1 MTPLLELRDISASYG
16 RIQALSGVSLSVPE
30 GEIVSLLG
38 ANGAGKTTTLNVVSR
53 LVPVTVGSVLFDG
66 TAIERWAPHKIVGH
80 GVVQVPEGREIFHD
94 MSVRENLLMGAYR
107 RTDANAAASDF
118 ERVLEY
124 FPVLRERLRQ
134 KAGTL
139 SGGEQQML
147 LIARALMAR
156 PRLVLLDEPSLGLSP
171 RLVQQIFDIVRRL
184 NREERLTIL
193 LVEQN
198 ASVALAVSSYAYI
211 LENGEIAIEGPSEQ
225 LRADD
230 TVRQTYLGN

>member
-53 LVPVTVGSVLFDG
+53 LVPVTVGSVLFEG
-66 TAIERWAPHKIVGH
+66 TAIERWAPHKVVGH

-230 TVRQTYLGN
+230 TVRRTYLGN

>member
-53 LVPVTVGSVLFDG
+53 LVPVTAGSVLFEG
-66 TAIERWAPHKIVGH
+66 TAIERWTPHKIVGH

-171 RLVQQIFDIVRRL
+171 RLVRQIFDIVRRL

-225 LRADD
+225 IRADD
-230 TVRQTYLGN
+230 MVRKTYLGN

>member
-1 MTPLLELRDISASYG
+1 
-16 RIQALSGVSLSVPE
+16 
-30 GEIVSLLG
+30 
-38 ANGAGKTTTLNVVSR
+38 
-53 LVPVTVGSVLFDG
+53 
-66 TAIERWAPHKIVGH
+66 
-80 GVVQVPEGREIFHD
+80 

-230 TVRQTYLGN
+230 TVRRTYLGN

>member
-225 LRADD
+225 LRVDD
-230 TVRQTYLGN
+230 TVRRTYLGN

>member
-66 TAIERWAPHKIVGH
+66 TAIERWAPHKVVGH

-230 TVRQTYLGN
+230 TVRRTYLGN